1 MTEYSNSACLLALRH
16 KTFMKNVN
24 SAHVSVTFCELLT
37 AFAVWWKFSLTCV
50 SSQCDVRSRE
60 NSMLVSPR
68 DPHPPPERNSQSYGS
83 WECIHCKCL
92 RPENE
97 IVWGTV
103 DEASKWRPECIHCRA
118 STPLPPVSSRQQ
130 TPPRTGTPLSA
141 TMPRTGSPLGGGRS
155 PRFQALSPLSP
166 NSPSARSEPPTMRT
180 FGGTG
185 GLGGLGDVSVTRP
198 LTTMSHVR
206 QANSYEERLGISRRG
221 LRGMTPITP
230 SNRGYAVQIAA
241 EIKAARKRGEDPPL
255 PASSR
260 EAARPRPPL
269 VSARGASLAPPSPAS
284 ARLFH
289 TDRLPNT
296 APARVRDGPPLSSA
310 APQSPRSP
318 LRSPSPSGGG
328 APWNLS
334 PWRLTAPY
342 VDIDAKA
349 YKWPVEGAGASM
361 RGLTLHGSGGGGSP
375 RGGISNGAGA
385 HRRTSALS
393 SRAGL
398 DGGGA
403 GAVVGQPSQRLDR
416 AMMHQLLRET
426 SMTRTEL
433 YRLFNRFKALCKL
446 SGTPG
451 SINKHMFKEGVSSL
465 AFEDDNFVDRVW
477 KLLDVDRSG
486 AVEWYE
492 FVNAVNALETGSA
505 LDKLRFC
512 FRVYDTDNNESI
524 DREELHAMFS
534 SMLLCA
540 PGTGT
545 HIPEASPALNELIED
560 FVNSIYDSFDADRNS
575 ALDFSEV
582 LEALKRKGNEISDP
596 WEIFG
601 RTLVSRT

>member
-1 MTEYSNSACLLALRH
+1 
-16 KTFMKNVN
+16 
-24 SAHVSVTFCELLT
+24 
-37 AFAVWWKFSLTCV
+37 
-50 SSQCDVRSRE
+50 
-60 NSMLVSPR
+60 
-68 DPHPPPERNSQSYGS
+68 
-83 WECIHCKCL
+83 
-92 RPENE
+92 
-97 IVWGTV
+97 
-103 DEASKWRPECIHCRA
+103 
-118 STPLPPVSSRQQ
+118 
-130 TPPRTGTPLSA
+130 
-141 TMPRTGSPLGGGRS
+141 
-155 PRFQALSPLSP
+155 
-166 NSPSARSEPPTMRT
+166 MRT

-185 GLGGLGDVSVTRP
+185 GLGGLGDMSVTRP

-206 QANSYEERLGISRRG
+206 QANSYEERLGLSRRG

-284 ARLFH
+284 ARLLH

-296 APARVRDGPPLSSA
+296 APARVRDGAPLSSA

-318 LRSPSPSGGG
+318 PRSPSPSGGG

-385 HRRTSALS
+385 HRRTSALY

-486 AVEWYE
+486 AVEWGE

-512 FRVYDTDNNESI
+512 FRVYDSDNSESI

-545 HIPEASPALNELIED
+545 RIPEASPALNELIED